1 MRGSVITRTDE
12 TVGQSYRDL
21 REWLELIPVEW
32 TNSYPMDAVYDA
44 LHQFLDFENA
54 KRLIAYG
61 VILIIMMIVRP
72 DGLVTRDQLRR
83 IRWPKGQVRHA

>member
-1 MRGSVITRTDE
+1 MA
-12 TVGQSYRDL
+12 
-21 REWLELIPVEW
+21 W
-32 TNSYPMDAVYDA
+32 TNFYPMNAIYDA

-61 VILIIMMIVRP
+61 IILIVMMIVRP

-83 IRWPKGQVRHA
+83 IRLPTGQARHA

>member
-1 MRGSVITRTDE
+1 M
-12 TVGQSYRDL
+12 Y
-21 REWLELIPVEW
+21 
-32 TNSYPMDAVYDA
+32 AVYDA

-54 KRLIAYG
+54 KLLIAYG
-61 VILIIMMIVRP
+61 VILIIMIIVLP